1 MFSNCDLFPRSQLEH
16 ALKET
21 ERPLRVTSDCIYKR
35 ENRMGIDRVK
45 DDVEGRLYQESS
57 QIVNTQNRL
66 KDQLNSVYLIYKDM
80 FGFGVTDE
88 FCFCRST
95 NRSTRIATQDT
106 S

>member
-1 MFSNCDLFPRSQLEH
+1 MFSNCDLSPRSQLEH

>member
-1 MFSNCDLFPRSQLEH
+1 MMRTRYIYLVKPLWCFKLCYLFSRAQLEH

-45 DDVEGRLYQESS
+45 DDVEGRLFQESS

-66 KDQLNSVYLIYKDM
+66 KDQLNSVYD
-80 FGFGVTDE
+80 
-88 FCFCRST
+88 
-95 NRSTRIATQDT
+95 
-106 S
+106 

>member
-80 FGFGVTDE
+80 FGSGVTDE